1 VVYHIYKLEHRL
13 DVYDKEI
20 DYTTLQKC
28 FGCDKEHYVVD
39 CYLEVRP
46 AYLSIGNALEILC

>member
-1 VVYHIYKLEHRL
+1 MVYHIYKLEHRL

-39 CYLEVRP
+39 CYLEARP
-46 AYLSIGNALEILC
+46 LSIGNSLKRLC